1 LLHLLLLVVST
12 SVIRVVAVH
21 AEATV
26 KVVLGATTVEVVVLE
41 TVAVAPAVVP
51 VAVTVQVMVVRVAQ
65 VVVEDSPAAA
75 DALAT
80 NRFTLGSPQTFGF
93 GGFSFCRLLLKVVF
107 T

>member
-12 SVIRVVAVH
+12 SVTRVVAVH

-41 TVAVAPAVVP
+41 TAEVVP
-51 VAVTVQVMVVRVAQ
+51 VVVTVPVTVARVAQ

-80 NRFTLGSPQTFGF
+80 
-93 GGFSFCRLLLKVVF
+93 K
-107 T
+107 

>member
-1 LLHLLLLVVST
+1 LLHLLLLAVST

-41 TVAVAPAVVP
+41 TVAVVP
-51 VAVTVQVMVVRVAQ
+51 VAVTVQVTVARVAQ
-65 VVVEDSPAAA
+65 VVVEVSPAAA

-80 NRFTLGSPQTFGF
+80 NRFTLGCP
-93 GGFSFCRLLLKVVF
+93 
-107 T
+107 

>member
-1 LLHLLLLVVST
+1 
-12 SVIRVVAVH
+12 
-21 AEATV
+21 
-26 KVVLGATTVEVVVLE
+26 
-41 TVAVAPAVVP
+41 
-51 VAVTVQVMVVRVAQ
+51 VTVQVMVVRVAQ